1 MSSQGP
7 IIGVLLAGG
16 DKCLSAL
23 AGKKLLTHAIERL
36 RPQVETLL
44 LNANGDAR
52 RFASFGLIADYASA
66 RIEEFAGPLSGV
78 LAAMEGAS
86 PGGQRPVTAP
96 PTRRSFRSI
105 WCRG

>member
-1 MSSQGP
+1 MTSQGP

-52 RFASFGLIADYASA
+52 RFASFGLPVIADYASA
-66 RIEEFAGPLSGV
+66 RIEELPDRYRACSRPWSGRGRI
-78 LAAMEGAS
+78 ARRPAS
-86 PGGQRPVTAP
+86 
-96 PTRRSFRSI
+96 
-105 WCRG
+105 C